1 MVVLA
6 ADALVEVDTVV
17 VEVGGALIALAAVPP
32 ELAPV
37 VLLAVLAVHP
47 YLNPLGPTL
56 LPHTTTPQVL
66 EMDKGPLSLHGVL

>member
-47 YLNPLGPTL
+47 YLNPRSPTL

-66 EMDKGPLSLHGVL
+66 YVHIW